1 MGFFSS
7 FFKKVKKTIK
17 KPLSKITKGIARGVA
32 KVGKAV
38 MKGVSKLSN
47 KFGPLGMIALS
58 VAMPYALG
66 GLNSWVGTAAMSGHH
81 PATGLMAKKGFLGA
95 IGKVGNTIR
104 TGYQASTGAIGNA
117 WSSITDSISRGFSSF
132 TKGTGNIWKNI
143 SKGAKDLWSSSKS
156 TAKKFTPKW
165 RAGQMGNVN
174 VAGYGGHPIMG
185 GSAGTMTSEQAMS
198 LYNKGLIDASQLS
211 KQTLGSAEG
220 WFTKAGS
227 AEADNFIT
235 QTINTAMEPQINA
248 LEGNTKR
255 YFNDLVAHQK
265 SKGIHVDTQETYNS
279 ILKNKGTSY
288 QGITDFDGS
297 YVTDLGK
304 TGDYKL
310 ANPNEPTSYTFTGD
324 KTFDNPVAKKFKYKE
339 KINKAKKASYKW
351 IKDSLLKP
359 VEWQEPTDYEWEA
372 TQGAEFAGSTGAV
385 LSATDIKGSTG
396 SSSYANVFGD
406 AAWEKLRAYHKH
418 MNYQG
423 SM

>member
-1 MGFFSS
+1 
-7 FFKKVKKTIK
+7 
-17 KPLSKITKGIARGVA
+17 
-32 KVGKAV
+32 
-38 MKGVSKLSN
+38 
-47 KFGPLGMIALS
+47 
-58 VAMPYALG
+58 
-66 GLNSWVGTAAMSGHH
+66 MSGHH

-104 TGYQASTGAIGNA
+104 TGYQASSGAIGNA

-248 LEGNTKR
+248 LEGNSKK
-255 YFNDLVAHQK
+255 YFNDMYNFQK
-265 SKGIHVDTQETYNS
+265 SNGININKQETYNS
-279 ILKNKGTSY
+279 IISNKGTIY

-297 YVTDLGK
+297 YVTDLAK
-304 TGDYKL
+304 TGDYTL
-310 ANPNEPTSYTFTGD
+310 GTARDRAAGTYNFTGGE
-324 KTFDNPVAKKFKYKE
+324 TNPLGNKY
-339 KINKAKKASYKW
+339 INKKATSNILKKTAFAMS
-351 IKDSLLKP
+351 DSLLTKP
-359 VEWQEPTDYEWEA
+359 DYELPEPVYEVANDMTMNTSTGEYSGTNLKGAYGTDYFNA
-372 TQGAEFAGSTGAV
+372 
-385 LSATDIKGSTG
+385 
-396 SSSYANVFGD
+396 VFGN
-406 AAWEKLRAYHKH
+406 AAWEKLKNNYKY
-418 MNYQG
+418 MNIA
-423 SM
+423 

>member
-58 VAMPYALG
+58 VAMPYALQ

-165 RAGQMGNVN
+165 RAGQSGSVDIWGLQGNVHGEGLIKTA
-174 VAGYGGHPIMG
+174 VKSGD
-185 GSAGTMTSEQAMS
+185 AMS
-198 LYNKGLIDASQLS
+198 MLKSGAIEASQIS
-211 KQTLGSAEG
+211 GQSLGS
-220 WFTKAGS
+220 
-227 AEADNFIT
+227 
-235 QTINTAMEPQINA
+235 Q
-248 LEGNTKR
+248 
-255 YFNDLVAHQK
+255 
-265 SKGIHVDTQETYNS
+265 
-279 ILKNKGTSY
+279 
-288 QGITDFDGS
+288 
-297 YVTDLGK
+297 
-304 TGDYKL
+304 
-310 ANPNEPTSYTFTGD
+310 
-324 KTFDNPVAKKFKYKE
+324 
-339 KINKAKKASYKW
+339 
-351 IKDSLLKP
+351 
-359 VEWQEPTDYEWEA
+359 
-372 TQGAEFAGSTGAV
+372 
-385 LSATDIKGSTG
+385 
-396 SSSYANVFGD
+396 
-406 AAWEKLRAYHKH
+406 
-418 MNYQG
+418 
-423 SM
+423 

>member
-165 RAGQMGNVN
+165 RAGQSGSVDVWGLRGNVH
-174 VAGYGGHPIMG
+174 GEGLIQ
-185 GSAGTMTSEQAMS
+185 SAVKSGDAMS
-198 LYNKGLIDASQLS
+198 MLQSGAIDASQIS
-211 KQTLGSAEG
+211 GQSLGSQSG

-235 QTINTAMEPQINA
+235 QTINTAMDPQINA
-248 LEGNTKR
+248 LQGNSKK
-255 YFNDLVAHQK
+255 YFNDLYEFQK
-265 SKGIHVDTQETYNS
+265 SKGININKQETYNS
-279 ILKNKGTSY
+279 IIKNKGTSY

-297 YVTDLGK
+297 YVTDLAK
-304 TGDYKL
+304 TGDYTL
-310 ANPNEPTSYTFTGD
+310 GTARDRAAGTYNFTGGD
-324 KTFDNPVAKKFKYKE
+324 TYNNTLGKKY
-339 KINKAKKASYKW
+339 INKKATSNVLKKSAFALG
-351 IKDSLLKP
+351 DSLLAGNVHADEISPIYEVANDMTMNTSTGEYSGTNLKGAYG
-359 VEWQEPTDYEWEA
+359 TDYFNA
-372 TQGAEFAGSTGAV
+372 
-385 LSATDIKGSTG
+385 
-396 SSSYANVFGD
+396 VFGN
-406 AAWEKLRAYHKH
+406 AAWEKLKNNYKY
-418 MNYQG
+418 MNIT
-423 SM
+423 

>member
-297 YVTDLGK
+297 YVTDLAK
-304 TGDYKL
+304 TGDYTL
-310 ANPNEPTSYTFTGD
+310 GTARDRAAGTYNFTGGD
-324 KTFDNPVAKKFKYKE
+324 TYNNTLGKKY
-339 KINKAKKASYKW
+339 INKKATSNVLKKSAFALG
-351 IKDSLLKP
+351 DSLLAGNVHADEISP
-359 VEWQEPTDYEWEA
+359 VYEVA
-372 TQGAEFAGSTGAV
+372 NDMTMNTSTGEYSGTN
-385 LSATDIKGSTG
+385 LKGAYGTN
-396 SSSYANVFGD
+396 YFNAVFGN
-406 AAWEKLRAYHKH
+406 AAWEKLKNNYKY
-418 MNYQG
+418 MNIT
-423 SM
+423 

>member
-58 VAMPYALG
+58 VAMPYALQ

-165 RAGQMGNVN
+165 RAGQSGSVDIWGLRGNVH
-174 VAGYGGHPIMG
+174 GEGLIQ
-185 GSAGTMTSEQAMS
+185 SAVKSGDAMS
-198 LYNKGLIDASQLS
+198 MLQSGAIDASQIS
-211 KQTLGSAEG
+211 GQSLGSEAG

-248 LEGNTKR
+248 LEGNSKK
-255 YFNDLVAHQK
+255 YFNDMWNDQVA
-265 SKGIHVDTQETYNS
+265 KGINVNKQETYNS

-310 ANPNEPTSYTFTGD
+310 FNPNEPTSYTFTGGD
-324 KTFDNPVAKKFKYKE
+324 TYNNPLGNKY
-339 KINKAKKASYKW
+339 INKKATSNILKKTAFAMS
-351 IKDSLLKP
+351 DSLLTKP
-359 VEWQEPTDYEWEA
+359 DYELPEPVYEVA
-372 TQGAEFAGSTGAV
+372 NDMTMNTSTGEYSGTN
-385 LSATDIKGSTG
+385 LKGAYGTN
-396 SSSYANVFGD
+396 YFNAVFGN
-406 AAWEKLRAYHKH
+406 AAWEKLKNNYKY
-418 MNYQG
+418 MNIT
-423 SM
+423 